1 MPPTAATLK
10 ESALLVID
18 VQDSFKLG
26 PRWERRSN
34 PALEANVD
42 RLIQAFRAARLPV
55 FYVLH
60 SDGDEGFQTTSPHYK
75 LMDFLHPREDEPV
88 LHKVTRNCFTSTSLQ
103 RLLTQRGVRRLAIAG
118 ISMEQCCETTTRVA
132 ADLGYQ
138 VDFVLDATLTFPIQ
152 HWVDGRVAGELGVA
166 EIAERTCYALRGR
179 FARIVD
185 TAQLIAEL
193 VG

>member
-1 MPPTAATLK
+1 MPPTAATLQ

-34 PALEANVD
+34 PALEAN
-42 RLIQAFRAARLPV
+42 
-55 FYVLH
+55 
-60 SDGDEGFQTTSPHYK
+60 
-75 LMDFLHPREDEPV
+75 
-88 LHKVTRNCFTSTSLQ
+88 
-103 RLLTQRGVRRLAIAG
+103 
-118 ISMEQCCETTTRVA
+118 CETTTRVA